1 MKLCS
6 DIAAGGGW
14 VTREIEGRPKARFFG
29 FLSAVWLFVAFPAS
43 IVFLN
48 GSSEPFGVLEWLC
61 LLLLLP
67 QPVLVGL
74 AVAYRLVEKPRRLCE
89 RLGNPDYD
97 PHKLY

>member
-14 VTREIEGRPKARFFG
+14 VTREIVGRPKARFFG
-29 FLSAVWLFVAFPAS
+29 VLSVVWLFVALPAS
-43 IVFLN
+43 IVFLD
-48 GSSEPFGVLEWLC
+48 GSSQPFGDLEWLC

-67 QPVLVGL
+67 QPVFVGL
-74 AVAYRLVEKPRRLCE
+74 AVAYRLFEKPRRLTE
-89 RLGNPDYD
+89 RLGNPEYD